1 MPGSDAIRLDGTV
14 IEVLPNDLFRVELS
28 NRHLVLAHGARRD
41 REKLVG
47 FKAGSRVRL
56 EMTPFD
62 MSCGRI
68 MF

>member
-1 MPGSDAIRLDGTV
+1 MSGTDAIRLDGTV
-14 IEVLPNDLFRVELS
+14 IQVLPNGLFRVELS
-28 NRHLVLAHGARRD
+28 NRHLVLAHAARRD
-41 REKLVG
+41 REKLG
-47 FKAGSRVRL
+47 GLNAGSQVRL